1 MSDSPVFNL
10 GEGSPEYIA
19 YKLLQDVMQAEN
31 RGLSTAAGPA
41 ALQTLADRVYLLNT
55 YHECLMTV
63 KGRRIAAPKANSVVT
78 G

>member
-10 GEGSPEYIA
+10 GEGSPEFIA
-19 YKLLQDVMQAEN
+19 YRLLQDVMQAEN
-31 RGLSTAAGPA
+31 RGLSTAGPA

-63 KGRRIAAPKANSVVT
+63 KGRRIAAPKASSVVT

>member
-1 MSDSPVFNL
+1 MSDSPVFNF

-31 RGLSTAAGPA
+31 RGLSTAGPA

-63 KGRRIAAPKANSVVT
+63 KGRRIAAPKPGSVVT